1 MDLFAVDAKEIV
13 QAVLAVKKYR
23 FVCPDTV
30 LRIARSELT
39 RRGSVK
45 AALKGTKRRLHQ
57 ICRSFERNLDYE
69 AAYRHLQAAYG
80 QGKVSAIQAACREI
94 LRQHS
99 STRERLP
106 ILKEFYNPLWA
117 ITGVPRTLLDLGC
130 GLNPLTLP
138 WMELPPGSQY
148 IAFDIDAPRIAFLNR
163 FFALAGLPP
172 LASWQDVVCHLPE
185 READVALLLKTSP
198 TLEHQEKGGTLRLL
212 QALQVPFL
220 VVSFSVKSL
229 GGKEKG
235 MATHYEREFLA
246 MVEDE
251 PWQISK
257 QVFETELVF
266 VIKK

>member
-1 MDLFAVDAKEIV
+1 MDLFAADAKEIV
-13 QAVLAVKKYR
+13 QTVLAVKKYR
-23 FVCPDTV
+23 SVCPDTV
-30 LRIARSELT
+30 LRIARNELV

-57 ICRSFERNLDYE
+57 ICRSF
-69 AAYRHLQAAYG
+69 AAI
-80 QGKVSAIQAACREI
+80 KAACREI

-138 WMELPPGSQY
+138 WMDLPPGSQY
-148 IAFDIDAPRIAFLNR
+148 VAFDIDAPRIAFLNH

-172 LASWQDVVCHLPE
+172 LANWQDVVCHLPE